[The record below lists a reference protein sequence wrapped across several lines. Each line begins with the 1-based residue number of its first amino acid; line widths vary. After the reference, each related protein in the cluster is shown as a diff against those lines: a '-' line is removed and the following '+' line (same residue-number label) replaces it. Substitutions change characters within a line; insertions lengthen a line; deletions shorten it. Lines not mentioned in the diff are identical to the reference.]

1 MSTRLQA
8 LRDLGSRYLLVFRQA
23 WAHRHSM
30 ETVPRLSHEAQFL
43 PAALSLQETPV
54 SPAPRVAMWLIL
66 AFAGIALIWSWQGR
80 IDVVA
85 TAHGKVIPTERSK
98 TIQPM
103 ETASVRA
110 IHVTDGQ
117 LVTAGQILVELDAT
131 VTTADHERVRSELVA
146 ARLEW
151 ARAQAMLMLKPGET
165 VASLNRPAGVEATE
179 FAQAKSMLQAQVAE
193 YRAKLE
199 RLQAELVRR
208 DAEKRTAMS
217 QIAKVEQ
224 TLPMTRQR
232 AKDYKDLV
240 EQQFA
245 SQHGFM
251 EKEQARVELEA
262 DLVSLRSKL
271 KEVEAAIIETHS
283 QVTELQALTR
293 RDAADRAMQAQLRV
307 SSLEQELAKADV
319 RGRQTRLT
327 APVDGTVQQ
336 LAVHTLGGVVIPA
349 QALMVIVPKGDAL
362 EIEAMIENKDAGF
375 VRAGQQARVK
385 VETFQ
390 YTKYGTLD
398 AEIASVSNDAIV
410 DEKRGL
416 LYSTRIR
423 LKSSELNVDGSR
435 VALSPGMAVTAE
447 VKTGTRR
454 PIEYFLSPLMQTAD
468 ESLRER

>member
-1 MSTRLQA
+1 MSIKLQA
-8 LRDLGSRYLLVFRQA
+8 MGDLGSRYLQVFRHA

-30 ETVPRLSHEAQFL
+30 DPVPRLPHEALFL

-54 SPAPRVAMWLIL
+54 SPAPRVTMWLII
-66 AFAGIALIWSWQGR
+66 AFVFLALIWSWQGR

-85 TAHGKVIPTERSK
+85 TAHGKVIPTQRSK

-110 IHVTDGQ
+110 IHVADGQ
-117 LVTAGQILVELDAT
+117 SVTAGQVLVELDAT

-146 ARLEW
+146 ARLEG
-151 ARAQAMLMLKPGET
+151 ARAQAMLLLKPGDT
-165 VASLNRPAGVEATE
+165 VAAMSRPFGVDTAE
-179 FAQAKSMLQAQVAE
+179 FVQARSVLQAQLAE
-193 YRAKLE
+193 YKAKLE

-208 DAEKRTAMS
+208 DAEKRTAMA

-224 TLPMTRQR
+224 TLPMARQR

-245 SQHGFM
+245 SQHSFM
-251 EKEQARVELEA
+251 EKEQARVEQEA

-271 KEVEAAIIETHS
+271 KEVEAAIVETHS
-283 QVTELQALTR
+283 QVTELQAQTR
-293 RDAADRAMQAQLRV
+293 RDAADRATLAQQKV

-336 LAVHTLGGVVIPA
+336 LAVHTLGGVVTPA

-362 EIEAMIENKDAGF
+362 EVEAMIENKDAGF

-423 LKSSELNVDGSR
+423 LKQSELNVDGAR
-435 VALSPGMAVTAE
+435 VTLSPGMVVTAE
-447 VKTGTRR
+447 VKTWTRR

>member
-1 MSTRLQA
+1 MA
-8 LRDLGSRYLLVFRQA
+8 
-23 WAHRHSM
+23 
-30 ETVPRLSHEAQFL
+30 
-43 PAALSLQETPV
+43 
-54 SPAPRVAMWLIL
+54 
-66 AFAGIALIWSWQGR
+66 
-80 IDVVA
+80 
-85 TAHGKVIPTERSK
+85 
-98 TIQPM
+98 
-103 ETASVRA
+103 
-110 IHVTDGQ
+110 
-117 LVTAGQILVELDAT
+117 
-131 VTTADHERVRSELVA
+131 
-146 ARLEW
+146 
-151 ARAQAMLMLKPGET
+151 
-165 VASLNRPAGVEATE
+165 
-179 FAQAKSMLQAQVAE
+179 
-193 YRAKLE
+193 
-199 RLQAELVRR
+199 
-208 DAEKRTAMS
+208 

-240 EQQFA
+240 AQQFA

-251 EKEQARVELEA
+251 EREQARVELEA

-271 KEVEAAIIETHS
+271 KEVEAAIVETHS
-283 QVTELQALTR
+283 QLTELHAQTR
-293 RDAADRAMQAQLRV
+293 RDAADRAMQAQLRAK
-307 SSLEQELAKADV
+307 SLEQELAKTDA

-336 LAVHTLGGVVIPA
+336 LAVHTLGGVVTPA
-349 QALMVIVPKGDAL
+349 QSLMVIVPKGDAL
-362 EIEAMIENKDAGF
+362 EVEAMIDNKDAGF

-410 DEKRGL
+410 DDKRGL

-423 LKSSELNVDGSR
+423 LKQSELNVDGAR
-435 VALSPGMAVTAE
+435 VPLSPGMAVTAE